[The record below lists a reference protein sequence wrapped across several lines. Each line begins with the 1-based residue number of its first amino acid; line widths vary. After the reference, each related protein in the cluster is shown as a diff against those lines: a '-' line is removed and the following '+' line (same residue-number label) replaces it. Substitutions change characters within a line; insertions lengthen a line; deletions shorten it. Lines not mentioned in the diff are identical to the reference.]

1 MNQVDGRNLTEVQRI
16 IEQTVNKEIW
26 ASKVSPKMQLFI
38 WKIIHGVTPLGE
50 NLAKRGML
58 NNISCRHCDE
68 LETAD
73 HLFLH
78 CNFTRQVWA
87 ANMWKQDFNPS
98 DCSSFTTALLA
109 SSRLTTLSPLGVTET
124 LIFSPAEI
132 LSKAIFCARE
142 WIVAQPR
149 AQPSHSAQ
157 TASALRPPQA
167 TTETT
172 CYTDAAWSQAT
183 NRAGCGWCFMNHE
196 NVVFLQDA
204 RAFQFISSPL
214 MAEAIAIRSALLHA
228 LEAGILE
235 ICIKSDCQAL
245 IVALSSKRH
254 RRISTESLGTSRHYP
269 YVSLAFHFVSF

>member
-1 MNQVDGRNLTEVQRI
+1 MPLNLP
-16 IEQTVNKEIW
+16 
-26 ASKVSPKMQLFI
+26 VSLPP
-38 WKIIHGVTPLGE
+38 TP
-50 NLAKRGML
+50 
-58 NNISCRHCDE
+58 NI
-68 LETAD
+68 
-73 HLFLH
+73 
-78 CNFTRQVWA
+78 
-87 ANMWKQDFNPS
+87 WKQDFNPS

-109 SSRLTTLSPLGVTET
+109 SSRLTTLPPLGVTET
-124 LIFSPAEI
+124 LFQWVCWGIWTARNYRIFENRIFSPAEI

-172 CYTDAAWSQAT
+172 CYTDVAWSQAT
-183 NRAGCGWCFMNHE
+183 NRAGCGWCFMNHG
-196 NVVFLQDA
+196 NVVFHA
-204 RAFQFISSPL
+204 RAFEFISSPL

-245 IVALSSKRH
+245 VVALSSKRH
-254 RRISTESLGTSRHYP
+254 PADLYEITQDIETLSLRFTRISFCFISRSLNSFAD
-269 YVSLAFHFVSF
+269 SLAKSVMHSSFPN